1 MGIISIIS
9 TVFKFLL
16 NFFLNKNTKEMK
28 DQKIKQ
34 QTQDKKDEI
43 NKAIEDRDI
52 DKIRRE
58 ISE

>member
-28 DQKIKQ
+28 DQKTKQ
-34 QTQDKKDEI
+34 QNQDKKDEI

>member
-1 MGIISIIS
+1 
-9 TVFKFLL
+9 
-16 NFFLNKNTKEMK
+16 MK